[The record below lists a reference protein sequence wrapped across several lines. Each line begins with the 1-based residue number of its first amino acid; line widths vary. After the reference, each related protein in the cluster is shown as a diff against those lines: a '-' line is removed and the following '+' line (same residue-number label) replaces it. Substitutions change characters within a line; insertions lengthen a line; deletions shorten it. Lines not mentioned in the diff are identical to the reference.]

1 MINRAATN
9 MKYIL
14 IGLLIYWALCVC
26 LAFRKGVF
34 VENLRRDLP
43 QLFILP
49 LWMRTAILFIV
60 FIFIA
65 PMFLK
70 EPIVFVREWFMNR
83 KLRKIAKGLMKIAQ
97 DKSLNDNPELADDLK
112 KIAAGMDELSKM

>member
-1 MINRAATN
+1 

-14 IGLLIYWALCVC
+14 IGLLVYWALCVC

-70 EPIVFVREWFMNR
+70 EPFLFVREWYMNR
-83 KLRKIAKGLMKIAQ
+83 KLRKIAKGLRKIAE
-97 DKSLNDNPELADDLK
+97 DKSLNGNPELADDLK